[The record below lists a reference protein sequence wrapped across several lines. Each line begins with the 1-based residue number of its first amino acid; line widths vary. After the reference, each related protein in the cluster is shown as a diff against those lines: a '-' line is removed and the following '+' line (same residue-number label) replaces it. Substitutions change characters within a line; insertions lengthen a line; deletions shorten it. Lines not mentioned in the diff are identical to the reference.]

1 MKGSYCREQCNPG
14 CASRNGSG
22 PLCAIAVGDRSVLC
36 RFRSSEALRAAFS
49 DAVVVVALTGD
60 DRLLVSEFGRVDWL
74 LAFTSV
80 DEFAHYMTARGV
92 APGSE
97 YRYHTLLGRRIV
109 DEFTARCARPTGV
122 AIDIAGV
129 APIAFP
135 PTPPGGWG
143 WGSGR

>member
-1 MKGSYCREQCNPG
+1 MSNATPVVPAETAADR
-14 CASRNGSG
+14 CALLRSE
-22 PLCAIAVGDRSVLC
+22 IAAFYAG
-36 RFRSSEALRAAFS
+36 FGQPEALRAAFS

-143 WGSGR
+143 VG